1 MLTTIM
7 KSNAIRVLAI
17 LALVA
22 IPAFASPIF
31 VNNFSFEQ
39 VTGGVT
45 LPSSCGGN
53 CAVSNGNVLPILGWT
68 GSATGPWGQWQP
80 GSAANGF
87 WSVGPN
93 PDQVPAG
100 GAGPTVAYVQGGTIS
115 QSFVLPTINSTWMY
129 TMQVDIGDRKDFG
142 VAGFLG
148 TADLKICA
156 GASCTTI
163 LATGT
168 APAVGGFSTY
178 TATYLATA
186 ADSGKTLTI
195 ELNSTGAQ
203 GNFDNVRLDA
213 VPEPASFLLIGS
225 ALLALSAIRRRRANS

>member
-1 MLTTIM
+1 MLTNTM
-7 KSNAIRVLAI
+7 KSSAIRVLAT
-17 LALVA
+17 LALAAV
-22 IPAFASPIF
+22 PGFASPIY
-31 VNNFSFEQ
+31 VSNFSFEQ

-45 LPSSCGGN
+45 LPSSCSGN

-80 GSAANGF
+80 GSTANGF
-87 WSVGPN
+87 WSAGPN
-93 PDQVPAG
+93 PDQVSAG
-100 GAGPTVAYVQGGTIS
+100 GAGPTVAYLQGGTIS
-115 QSFVLPTINSTWMY
+115 QSFVIPTINSTWMY
-129 TMQVDIGDRKDFG
+129 TLQVDIGDRLDQG

-156 GASCTTI
+156 GVSCTTI
-163 LATGT
+163 VATGT

-186 ADSGKTLTI
+186 ADSGKSLTI
-195 ELNSTGAQ
+195 DLNSTGVQ
-203 GNFDNVRLDA
+203 GDFDNVRLDA

-225 ALLALSAIRRRRANS
+225 ALFALSVIRRRRANS

>member
-1 MLTTIM
+1 M
-7 KSNAIRVLAI
+7 KSTAIRVLAI

-22 IPAFASPIF
+22 IPAFASPIY
-31 VNNFSFEQ
+31 VNNFSFEE
-39 VTGGVT
+39 VTGGVA
-45 LPSSCGGN
+45 LPISCTGN

-80 GSAANGF
+80 MSAANGF

-100 GAGPTVAYVQGGTIS
+100 GAGPTVAYLEGGTIS
-115 QSFVLPTINSTWMY
+115 QSFVIPTINSTWMY
-129 TMQVDIGDRKDFG
+129 TLQVDIGDRLDYG
-142 VAGFLG
+142 VAGVLG

-163 LATGT
+163 VATGT

-186 ADSGKTLTI
+186 ADTGKSLTI

-203 GNFDNVRLDA
+203 GDFDNVRLDA
-213 VPEPASFLLIGS
+213 VPEPASFLLIGP
-225 ALLALSAIRRRRANS
+225 ALFALSAIRRRRANS